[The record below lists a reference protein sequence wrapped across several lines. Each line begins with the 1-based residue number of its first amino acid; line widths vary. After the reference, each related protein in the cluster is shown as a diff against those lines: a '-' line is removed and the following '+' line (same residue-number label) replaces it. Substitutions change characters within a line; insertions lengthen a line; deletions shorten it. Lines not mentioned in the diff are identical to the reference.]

1 MTEWFTSDL
10 HFNHKF
16 VSGLRGFWT
25 ADDDGK
31 EVVPDTE
38 AHNQAIIDA
47 WTKVVKPDD
56 LVWCVGDMC
65 VSASGWIKALEIIGS
80 LPGRKILVS
89 GNHDPTANH
98 HRDARKYQ
106 RAALEVFEAVQ
117 EYGRIKMAPRDA
129 WYGGYV
135 LVSHYPYS
143 GSGSDHGT
151 ERYTQFRLPD
161 LGMPLI
167 HGHTH
172 GKEKLHISDSGT
184 PEVHVGFDAWGRL
197 VAKHEIE
204 KMIDRFDQV
213 KTMKENLVTAIRE
226 GVQEDH
232 GN

>member
-1 MTEWFTSDL
+1 MTEWFTSDP
-10 HFNHKF
+10 HFEHRF
-16 VSGLRGFWT
+16 VSGLRGFWIG
-25 ADDDGK
+25 DG
-31 EVVPDTE
+31 EERVPDVAT
-38 AHNQAIIDA
+38 HNQAIIDA
-47 WTKVVKPDD
+47 WTAVVKPDD
-56 LVWCVGDMC
+56 LVWVVGDTC
-65 VSASGWIKALEIIGS
+65 VSVSGWAKALEIIGS

-117 EYGRIKMAPRDA
+117 EYGRIKMAPKDS

-143 GSGSDHGT
+143 GEGSDHGE
-151 ERYTQFRLPD
+151 ERYTQYRLPD

-172 GKEKLHISDSGT
+172 GKEKLHFSDAGT

-204 KMIDRFDQV
+204 KMLDTALSSGSV
-213 KTMKENLVTAIRE
+213 KHVKPIVAIRE
-226 GVQEDH
+226 RTED
-232 GN
+232 GR